1 MLAEATYTNSAH
13 QRMIGIINTEKG
25 RMLHISFSGVDGKG
39 MLFDAIEPSSNPP
52 FAELFFTLFKS
63 HIASERHL
71 VSIKIKEI
79 IKKLKIKYRVGL
91 G

>member
-1 MLAEATYTNSAH
+1 MRLT
-13 QRMIGIINTEKG
+13 RV
-25 RMLHISFSGVDGKG
+25 RVHILPNLFS
-39 MLFDAIEPSSNPP
+39 P
-52 FAELFFTLFKS
+52 FFKS

-71 VSIKIKEI
+71 FSIKMKEI

>member
-1 MLAEATYTNSAH
+1 
-13 QRMIGIINTEKG
+13 MIELVNTKK
-25 RMLHISFSGVDGKG
+25 RQLFSISVSGVDGKTH
-39 MLFDAIEPSSNPP
+39 AIYAVDQSSRPP
-52 FAELFFTLFKS
+52 FAKLFFSLFKS

-71 VSIKIKEI
+71 FSIKMKEI